1 MAALEGP
8 RAWVD
13 RHREP
18 VITTVCAAMGLLFAL
33 LGIHVP
39 WGTTVSEPPLL
50 ITLAFL
56 TAILAVHLL
65 RRRRPLT
72 TLGVGVLIA
81 LAEALTTGGSGLG
94 MLIVVSDLAY
104 AAALYSRSRVMDVAA
119 FACTALAVVSVGVF
133 AVIWFTD
140 DVEAVTR
147 LGRGV
152 VLGSLIIVPVIL
164 ASSIWYGRMVRY
176 PRLEAERQRERADT
190 IAQAAAA
197 LRQDAVTRE
206 RLELSRELHD
216 VIAGHLSAI
225 AMQSAAALERRDG
238 TDPVALRRSLA
249 LVRTSSLDALADMR
263 TMIDVLRGDQSA
275 DDLAQAPDRLTA
287 ESVRRAVEVARA
299 NGLEVKVRAPDDAAL
314 AEVPAQTSI
323 VGLRTLVEGLTNTA
337 KHAPG
342 ASVRVEV
349 SLPPGALSVTLSNP
363 LPTATAS
370 SALAGSGGVG
380 LVGLAERA
388 RLVGGDLVAGP
399 DGPDW
404 RTALTVPTPVS
415 PATPAVVTAGG
426 AS

>member
-1 MAALEGP
+1 
-8 RAWVD
+8 
-13 RHREP
+13 
-18 VITTVCAAMGLLFAL
+18 
-33 LGIHVP
+33 
-39 WGTTVSEPPLL
+39 
-50 ITLAFL
+50 LA
-56 TAILAVHLL
+56 
-65 RRRRPLT
+65 
-72 TLGVGVLIA
+72 VGVLIA
-81 LAEALTTGGSGLG
+81 IAEALTTGGSGLG

-104 AAALYSRSRVMDVAA
+104 AAALYSRSRIMDVAA
-119 FACTALAVVSVGVF
+119 FACTALAVVSVVVF
-133 AVIWFTD
+133 AVIWFTG

-147 LGRGV
+147 LGSGV
-152 VLGSLIIVPVIL
+152 LLGSLITVPVVL
-164 ASSIWYGRMVRY
+164 ASSIWFGRMVRY

-190 IAQAAAA
+190 ITQAAAA

-238 TDPVALRRSLA
+238 ADPVALRRSLA

-287 ESVRRAVEVARA
+287 DSVRRAVEVARA
-299 NGLEVKVRAPDDAAL
+299 NGLEVDVRAPDDAAL
-314 AEVPAQTSI
+314 AGVPAQTSI
-323 VGLRTLVEGLTNTA
+323 VGLRTLVEGLTNSA

-342 ASVRVEV
+342 ASVLVEV

-363 LPTATAS
+363 LPAAPAV

-404 RTALTVPTPVS
+404 RTALTVPAPV
-415 PATPAVVTAGG
+415 PTAAAGVRSGG

>member
-1 MAALEGP
+1 
-8 RAWVD
+8 
-13 RHREP
+13 
-18 VITTVCAAMGLLFAL
+18 MGLLFAL

-50 ITLAFL
+50 LTLAFL
-56 TAILAVHLL
+56 VAILAVHLL

-72 TLGVGVLIA
+72 TLAVGVLIA

-104 AAALYSRSRVMDVAA
+104 AAALYSRSRVMDIAA

-140 DVEAVTR
+140 DVQAVTR

-275 DDLAQAPDRLTA
+275 DELAQAPDRLTA

-299 NGLEVKVRAPDDAAL
+299 NGLEVEVRAPDDAAL

-342 ASVRVEV
+342 ASVWVEV

-370 SALAGSGGVG
+370 SVLAGSGGVG

>member
-1 MAALEGP
+1 
-8 RAWVD
+8 
-13 RHREP
+13 
-18 VITTVCAAMGLLFAL
+18 MGLLFAL

-50 ITLAFL
+50 LTLVFL
-56 TAILAVHLL
+56 SAILAVHLL
-65 RRRRPLT
+65 RRRRPLS
-72 TLGVGVLIA
+72 TLAVGVLIA

-104 AAALYSRSRVMDVAA
+104 AAALYSRSRIMDVAA
-119 FACTALAVVSVGVF
+119 FACTALAVVSVVVF
-133 AVIWFTD
+133 AVIWFTG

-147 LGRGV
+147 LGSGV
-152 VLGSLIIVPVIL
+152 LLGSLITVPVVL
-164 ASSIWYGRMVRY
+164 ASSIWFGRMVRY

-190 IAQAAAA
+190 ITQAAAA

-238 TDPVALRRSLA
+238 ADPVALRRSLA

-287 ESVRRAVEVARA
+287 DSVRRAVEVARA
-299 NGLEVKVRAPDDAAL
+299 NGLEVDVRAPDDAAL
-314 AEVPAQTSI
+314 AGVPAQTSI
-323 VGLRTLVEGLTNTA
+323 VGLRTLVEGLTNSA

-342 ASVRVEV
+342 ASVLVEV

-363 LPTATAS
+363 LPAAPAV

-404 RTALTVPTPVS
+404 RTALTVPAPV
-415 PATPAVVTAGG
+415 PTAAAGVRSGG

>member
-1 MAALEGP
+1 
-8 RAWVD
+8 
-13 RHREP
+13 
-18 VITTVCAAMGLLFAL
+18 MGLLFAL

-50 ITLAFL
+50 LTLVFL
-56 TAILAVHLL
+56 SAILAVHLL
-65 RRRRPLT
+65 RRRRPLS
-72 TLGVGVLIA
+72 TLAVGVLIA

-104 AAALYSRSRVMDVAA
+104 AAALYSRSRIMDVAA
-119 FACTALAVVSVGVF
+119 FACTALAVVSVVVF
-133 AVIWFTD
+133 AVIWFTG

-147 LGRGV
+147 LGSGV
-152 VLGSLIIVPVIL
+152 LLGSLITVPVVL
-164 ASSIWYGRMVRY
+164 ASSIWFGRMVRY

-190 IAQAAAA
+190 ITQAAAA

-238 TDPVALRRSLA
+238 ADPAALRRSLA

-287 ESVRRAVEVARA
+287 DSVRRAVEVARA
-299 NGLEVKVRAPDDAAL
+299 NGLEVDVRAPDDAAL
-314 AEVPAQTSI
+314 AGVPAQTSI
-323 VGLRTLVEGLTNTA
+323 VGLRTLVEGLTNSA

-342 ASVRVEV
+342 ASVLVEV

-363 LPTATAS
+363 LPAAPAV

-404 RTALTVPTPVS
+404 RTALTVPAPVPTVAAGVRS
-415 PATPAVVTAGG
+415 GG

>member
-1 MAALEGP
+1 MS
-8 RAWVD
+8 

-50 ITLAFL
+50 LTLVFL
-56 TAILAVHLL
+56 SAILAVHLL
-65 RRRRPLT
+65 RRRRPLS
-72 TLGVGVLIA
+72 TLAVGVLIA

-104 AAALYSRSRVMDVAA
+104 AAALYSRSRIMDVAA
-119 FACTALAVVSVGVF
+119 FACTALAVVSVVVF
-133 AVIWFTD
+133 AVIWFTG

-147 LGRGV
+147 LGSGV
-152 VLGSLIIVPVIL
+152 LLGSLITVPVVL
-164 ASSIWYGRMVRY
+164 ASSIWFGRMVRY

-190 IAQAAAA
+190 ITQAAAA

-238 TDPVALRRSLA
+238 ADPAALRRSLA

-287 ESVRRAVEVARA
+287 DSVRRAVEVARA
-299 NGLEVKVRAPDDAAL
+299 NGLEVDVRAPDDAAL
-314 AEVPAQTSI
+314 AGVPAQTSI
-323 VGLRTLVEGLTNTA
+323 VGLRTLVEGLTNSA

-342 ASVRVEV
+342 ASVLVEV

-363 LPTATAS
+363 LPAAPAV

-404 RTALTVPTPVS
+404 RTALTVPAPVPTVAAGVRS
-415 PATPAVVTAGG
+415 GG